1 MSVQL
6 DDKWSWVYLINLV
19 FYLVPL
25 FYLPLSVWQIVI
37 AVSVLLVFIGC
48 YFWAYRVQTARMYR
62 PVLVMLVLAIGVTPI
77 NPGSIS
83 LFAYIGFFLGFAW
96 PWRQAIVA
104 VAAVLLIMVA
114 LNTWQDFKGPFFLLY
129 GGVLLL
135 AVAGFGVL
143 ERHRQI
149 RLRQQ
154 QRSQEEISQL
164 AQMVERERIARDL
177 HDIMGHSLSSIV
189 LKADLAKALLK
200 AGKVEDAAQ
209 HLTELAQVARD
220 SLSQVRQTVSG
231 YKHKGLLAEVSTLA
245 QRLREHG
252 FAVTL
257 EGEVPKL
264 AAREETALILVLTEL
279 VTNILRHSK
288 GDSCRI
294 CFREQDEGWLMEVAD
309 NGEVKSLG
317 FGNGLT
323 GVTERLNALQAK
335 LDYQLDAGCQ
345 LKIWLPKGTEDAN
358 FTG

>member
-1 MSVQL
+1 MTVQL
-6 DDKWSWVYLINLV
+6 DGKWSWVYLVNLV

-25 FYLPLSVWQIVI
+25 FYLPFAPWQIVV
-37 AVSVLLVFIGC
+37 AVTVLLAFIWC
-48 YFWAYRVQTARMYR
+48 YFWAYRVATAQMQW
-62 PVLVMLVLAIGVTPI
+62 PVLCMLALAVGVTPL

-83 LFAYIGFFLGFAW
+83 LFAYTGFFIGFAW
-96 PWRQAIVA
+96 PLRQAL
-104 VAAVLLIMVA
+104 AAVIAILLIMVA
-114 LNTWQDFKGPFFLLY
+114 LNTSLDFKGPYFLLY
-129 GGVLLL
+129 GGVLLV
-135 AVAGFGVL
+135 AVASFGLL
-143 ERHRQI
+143 ERQRQL

-154 QRSQEEISQL
+154 QRSQEEIAQL

-200 AGKVEDAAQ
+200 AGNSAEAAL

-264 AAREETALILVLTEL
+264 AAREESALILVLTEL

-294 CFREQDEGWLMEVAD
+294 SFREQDQGVVMEVAD
-309 NGEVKSLG
+309 NGEVKNFG

-323 GVTERLNALQAK
+323 GVTERLHALQAK

-345 LKIWLPKGTEDAN
+345 LKIWLPKGNADAN
-358 FTG
+358 IIG

>member
-1 MSVQL
+1 MTVQL
-6 DDKWSWVYLINLV
+6 DGKWSWVYLVNLV
-19 FYLVPL
+19 FYLLPL
-25 FYLPLSVWQIVI
+25 FYLQLALWQIVV
-37 AVSVLLVFIGC
+37 AVAVLLAFVWC
-48 YFWAYRVQTARMYR
+48 YFWAYRVPTAQMHW
-62 PVLVMLVLAIGVTPI
+62 PVLCMLTLAVGVTPL
-77 NPGSIS
+77 NPGSIA
-83 LFAYIGFFLGFAW
+83 LFAYAGFFIGFARPL
-96 PWRQAIVA
+96 RQAIVA
-104 VAAVLLIMVA
+104 LLAVLLIMLA
-114 LNTWQDFKGPFFLLY
+114 LHSALGFNGTFFLLY
-129 GGVLLL
+129 GGLLVLT
-135 AVAGFGVL
+135 VTGFGVL
-143 ERHRQI
+143 ERQRQL

-154 QRSQEEISQL
+154 QRSQEEIAQL

-200 AGKVEDAAQ
+200 AGNSEEAAL

-231 YKHKGLLAEVSTLA
+231 YKHKGLLAEVSTLV

-264 AAREETALILVLTEL
+264 AAREESALILVLTEL

-294 CFREQDEGWLMEVAD
+294 SFREQDQGFVMEVAD
-309 NGEVKSLG
+309 NGEVTNFG

-323 GVTERLNALQAK
+323 GVTERLHALQAK

-345 LKIWLPKGTEDAN
+345 LKIWLPN
-358 FTG
+358 VNSR

>member
-6 DDKWSWVYLINLV
+6 DGKWSWVYLVNLV

-25 FYLPLSVWQIVI
+25 FYLPLAFWQIVV
-37 AVSVLLVFIGC
+37 ALLVLVAFVWC
-48 YFWAYRVQTARMYR
+48 YFWAYRIPTAQMHW
-62 PVLVMLVLAIGVTPI
+62 PVLSMLVLSVGVTPI

-83 LFAYIGFFLGFAW
+83 LFAYTGFFLGFAW
-96 PWRQAIVA
+96 PWRQALPA
-104 VAAVLLIMVA
+104 VGTVLLLMVA
-114 LNTWQDFKGPFFLLY
+114 LNYWLNFKGPYFLVY
-129 GGVLLL
+129 GGILLL
-135 AVAGFGVL
+135 TVASFGLL
-143 ERHRQI
+143 ERQRQM
-149 RLRQQ
+149 RMRQQ
-154 QRSQEEISQL
+154 QRSQEEITQL

-200 AGKVEDAAQ
+200 AGKTEDAAL
-209 HLTELAQVARD
+209 HLSELAQVARD

-257 EGEVPKL
+257 DGEVPKL
-264 AAREETALILVLTEL
+264 AAREESALILVLTEL

-294 CFREQDEGWLMEVAD
+294 SFREQEQGWLMEVAD
-309 NGEVKSLG
+309 NGEVKSFG

-323 GVTERLNALQAK
+323 GVTERLHALQAK
-335 LDYQLDAGCQ
+335 LDYQLDAGCKLQ
-345 LKIWLPKGTEDAN
+345 IWLPRN
-358 FTG
+358 

>member
-1 MSVQL
+1 MTVQL
-6 DDKWSWVYLINLV
+6 DGKWSWVYLVNLV
-19 FYLVPL
+19 FYLLPL
-25 FYLPLSVWQIVI
+25 FYLQLALWQIVV
-37 AVSVLLVFIGC
+37 AVAVLLAFVWC
-48 YFWAYRVQTARMYR
+48 YFWAYRVPTAQMHW
-62 PVLVMLVLAIGVTPI
+62 PVLCMLALAVGVTPL
-77 NPGSIS
+77 NPGSIA
-83 LFAYIGFFLGFAW
+83 LFAYAGFFIGFARPL
-96 PWRQAIVA
+96 RQAIVA
-104 VAAVLLIMVA
+104 LLAVLLIMLA
-114 LNTWQDFKGPFFLLY
+114 LHSALGFNGPFFLLY
-129 GGVLLL
+129 GGLLVL
-135 AVAGFGVL
+135 AVTGFGVL
-143 ERHRQI
+143 ERQRQL

-154 QRSQEEISQL
+154 QRSQEEIAQL

-200 AGKVEDAAQ
+200 AGNSEEAAL

-231 YKHKGLLAEVSTLA
+231 YKHKGLLAEVSTLV

-264 AAREETALILVLTEL
+264 AAREESALILVLTEL

-294 CFREQDEGWLMEVAD
+294 SFREQDQGFVMEVAD
-309 NGEVKSLG
+309 NGEVTNFG

-323 GVTERLNALQAK
+323 GVTERLHALQAK

-345 LKIWLPKGTEDAN
+345 LKIWLPN
-358 FTG
+358 VNSR

>member
-6 DDKWSWVYLINLV
+6 DGKWSWVYLLNLV
-19 FYLVPL
+19 FYLIPL
-25 FYLPLSVWQIVI
+25 LYLPRAPWQV
-37 AVSVLLVFIGC
+37 ALALLILLMFVGC
-48 YFWAYRVQTARMYR
+48 YFWAYRVPTRDMIR
-62 PVLVMLVLAIGVTPI
+62 PVLVMLLLAISATPL
-77 NPGSIS
+77 NPGSMA

-96 PWRQAIVA
+96 PPRQAI
-104 VAAVLLIMVA
+104 AAVVA
-114 LNTWQDFKGPFFLLY
+114 L
-129 GGVLLL
+129 VLLMAGL
-135 AVAGFGVL
+135 NSWQQFTGPYFLVYGALLLVVVASFGVL
-143 ERHRQI
+143 ERQRQM
-149 RLRQQ
+149 RLHQS
-154 QRSQEEISQL
+154 QRSQAEITQL

-200 AGKVEDAAQ
+200 AGKTEDAAL

-264 AAREETALILVLTEL
+264 AAREESALILVLTEL

-294 CFREQDEGWLMEVAD
+294 SFREQAQGWLMEVAD
-309 NGEVKSLG
+309 NGEVQSFG

-335 LDYQLDAGCQ
+335 LDYQLDAGCKLQ
-345 LKIWLPKGTEDAN
+345 IWLPKGKEHAH

>member
-1 MSVQL
+1 MSIQL
-6 DDKWSWVYLINLV
+6 DGKWSWVYLINLV

-25 FYLPLSVWQIVI
+25 FYLPLNVWQIVT
-37 AVSVLLVFIGC
+37 AVAVLLIFVWC
-48 YFWAYRVQTARMYR
+48 YFWAYRVPTKSMHW
-62 PVLVMLVLAIGVTPI
+62 PVLCMLALAVAITPI

-83 LFAYIGFFLGFAW
+83 LFAYIGFFIGFAW
-96 PWRQAIVA
+96 QLRQAVLA
-104 VAAVLLIMVA
+104 VIAVFLVMVA
-114 LNTWQDFKGPFFLLY
+114 LNEWQQFKGPFFLLY
-129 GGVLLL
+129 GGLMLFAVSSFGLL
-135 AVAGFGVL
+135 
-143 ERHRQI
+143 EQQRQI
-149 RLRQQ
+149 RLRAQ
-154 QRSQEEISQL
+154 QRSQEEITQL

-200 AGKVEDAAQ
+200 AGKTDDATQ

-231 YKHKGLLAEVSTLA
+231 YKHKGLLAEVSNLA

-257 EGEVPKL
+257 DGSVPQL
-264 AAREETALILVLTEL
+264 AAREESALILVLTEL

-288 GDSCRI
+288 GDCCRI
-294 CFREQDEGWLMEVAD
+294 SFREQDQGWLMEVSD
-309 NGEVKSLG
+309 NGEVTSFG

-335 LDYQLDAGCQ
+335 LDYQLDTGCKLQ
-345 LKIWLPKGTEDAN
+345 IWLPKGTTHAN